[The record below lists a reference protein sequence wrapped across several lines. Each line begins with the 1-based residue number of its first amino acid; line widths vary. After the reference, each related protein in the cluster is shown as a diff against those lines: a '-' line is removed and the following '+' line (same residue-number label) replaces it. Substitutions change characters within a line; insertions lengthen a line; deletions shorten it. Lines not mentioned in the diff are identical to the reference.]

1 MYKCIYFK
9 SFSCMAIISDKWWT
23 GTIRCLSAFQ
33 MEFCPEVICLMK
45 NNPIKRGLINDLSW
59 GKNNEGET
67 AHQTVAVIKIT
78 SKKFNDFGCV
88 QAKAKTECSP
98 WSVDC
103 PHTCRGRYTLRSSHS
118 QNFSPLRLH
127 DFSAAQVQGPC
138 CRAPANRSLRNLTPG
153 ELLDS
158 TIMLMS
164 LYLNYARPP

>member
-1 MYKCIYFK
+1 
-9 SFSCMAIISDKWWT
+9 
-23 GTIRCLSAFQ
+23 

-59 GKNNEGET
+59 GKNNEGGT

-78 SKKFNDFGCV
+78 SKKLNDFGCV
-88 QAKAKTECSP
+88 QAKARLP
-98 WSVDC
+98 SVDC
-103 PHTCRGRYTLRSSHS
+103 PHPCRGRYTLRSSHS

-127 DFSAAQVQGPC
+127 DFSAAQVHGPC
-138 CRAPANRSLRNLTPG
+138 CRAPVNRSLRNLTPG